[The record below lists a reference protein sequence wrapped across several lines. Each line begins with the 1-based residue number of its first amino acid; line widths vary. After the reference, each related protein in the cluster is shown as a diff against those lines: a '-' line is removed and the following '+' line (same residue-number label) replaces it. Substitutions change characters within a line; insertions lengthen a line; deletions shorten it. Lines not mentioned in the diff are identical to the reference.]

1 MVEVGCAC
9 VWLHDWFYESAL
21 LSVSLTVCCSCAL
34 HLSPCVTF
42 FYSCP
47 WCGKLFALHSRQV
60 GYMHRHGIVHRD
72 LKLEN
77 WLMQTP
83 GDTTGVKL
91 IDFGLSKHFA
101 QDQNM
106 QQAVGSTY
114 YVAPGKYKHSKLTAR
129 HRCGTQ
135 LLYIQR
141 HTSLVLLER
150 DA

>member
-1 MVEVGCAC
+1 
-9 VWLHDWFYESAL
+9 
-21 LSVSLTVCCSCAL
+21 
-34 HLSPCVTF
+34 
-42 FYSCP
+42 
-47 WCGKLFALHSRQV
+47 
-60 GYMHRHGIVHRD
+60 MHRNGIVHRD

-114 YVAPGKYKHSKLTAR
+114 YVAPGKTNEWLVFAYLCHFVRFKVSGGTMHFVAPWLTNRRSRVFCSFCKIYRRVAR
-129 HRCGTQ
+129 RT
-135 LLYIQR
+135 L
-141 HTSLVLLER
+141 
-150 DA
+150 

>member
-1 MVEVGCAC
+1 
-9 VWLHDWFYESAL
+9 
-21 LSVSLTVCCSCAL
+21 
-34 HLSPCVTF
+34 
-42 FYSCP
+42 
-47 WCGKLFALHSRQV
+47 
-60 GYMHRHGIVHRD
+60 MHRNGIVHRD

-114 YVAPGKYKHSKLTAR
+114 YVAPGKPSEWLR
-129 HRCGTQ
+129 
-135 LLYIQR
+135 
-141 HTSLVLLER
+141 
-150 DA
+150 

>member
-1 MVEVGCAC
+1 
-9 VWLHDWFYESAL
+9 
-21 LSVSLTVCCSCAL
+21 
-34 HLSPCVTF
+34 
-42 FYSCP
+42 
-47 WCGKLFALHSRQV
+47 
-60 GYMHRHGIVHRD
+60 MHRNGIVHRD

-114 YVAPGKYKHSKLTAR
+114 YVAPGKASERLHSFDSTHFLQNHAFFLDVNG
-129 HRCGTQ
+129 GTNACT
-135 LLYIQR
+135 YILMLFVGWP
-141 HTSLVLLER
+141 TGGLGSSGVL
-150 DA
+150 

>member
-1 MVEVGCAC
+1 
-9 VWLHDWFYESAL
+9 
-21 LSVSLTVCCSCAL
+21 
-34 HLSPCVTF
+34 
-42 FYSCP
+42 
-47 WCGKLFALHSRQV
+47 
-60 GYMHRHGIVHRD
+60 MHRNGIVHRD

-114 YVAPGKYKHSKLTAR
+114 YVAPGKTSVAILA
-129 HRCGTQ
+129 
-135 LLYIQR
+135 LIFA
-141 HTSLVLLER
+141 SLVV
-150 DA
+150 